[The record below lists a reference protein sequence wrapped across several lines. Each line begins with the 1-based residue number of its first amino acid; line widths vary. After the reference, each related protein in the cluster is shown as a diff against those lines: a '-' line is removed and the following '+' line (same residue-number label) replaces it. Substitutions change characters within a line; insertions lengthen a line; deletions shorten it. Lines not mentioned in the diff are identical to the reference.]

1 MINKQTR
8 TINRQTN
15 KWAWMNKQTNKPKV
29 LWGDGNNYYIKN
41 QVKHTKLSKIHLH
54 VCFLQFEIEENTRIP
69 FWTTADSLLRSQR
82 ESRYAQCGLLQRWAS
97 QQKACGRRGPVPQLC
112 HLFQSVCH
120 LRRLEEGGMKGGRG
134 EIGEGREDGEGR
146 EGERKRRER
155 GRKEREG
162 KSLAVLFNETQNR
175 DPSSPFLPSFPFL
188 TSLFVVSG
196 AAAYCRAGASE
207 RATSYG

>member
-1 MINKQTR
+1 
-8 TINRQTN
+8 
-15 KWAWMNKQTNKPKV
+15 
-29 LWGDGNNYYIKN
+29 
-41 QVKHTKLSKIHLH
+41 
-54 VCFLQFEIEENTRIP
+54 
-69 FWTTADSLLRSQR
+69 
-82 ESRYAQCGLLQRWAS
+82 
-97 QQKACGRRGPVPQLC
+97 
-112 HLFQSVCH
+112 
-120 LRRLEEGGMKGGRG
+120 MKGGRG
-134 EIGEGREDGEGR
+134 EVGEGREDGEGR

>member
-1 MINKQTR
+1 MS
-8 TINRQTN
+8 
-15 KWAWMNKQTNKPKV
+15 WMNKQTNKPKV
-29 LWGDGNNYYIKN
+29 LWGDANNYYINN
-41 QVKHTKLSKIHLH
+41 QVNHFKLSRIHLH
-54 VCFLQFEIEENTRIP
+54 VCFLQFEIEENTCIP

-82 ESRYAQCGLLQRWAS
+82 GSRCAQCGPLLRWAS
-97 QQKACGRRGPVPQLC
+97 PQKVCGRCGPVPQLC

-120 LRRLEEGGMKGGRG
+120 LRRLEEGGMKRGRG
-134 EIGEGREDGEGR
+134 EVGEGREDGEGR

-175 DPSSPFLPSFPFL
+175 DPSSPFLLPSPFFL
-188 TSLFVVSG
+188 TSLLVVSG

-207 RATSYG
+207 GTTSYG